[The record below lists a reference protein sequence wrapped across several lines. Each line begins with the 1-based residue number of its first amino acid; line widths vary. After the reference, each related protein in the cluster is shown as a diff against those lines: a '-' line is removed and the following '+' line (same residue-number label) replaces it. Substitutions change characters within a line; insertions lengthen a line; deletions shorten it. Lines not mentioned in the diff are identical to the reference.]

1 MSALNPIIFTLKNPE
16 QPKKEPKELCLSEK
30 TESILEIPSH
40 LLQRAIQ
47 TCETKTEMIVYVT
60 ILRFS
65 LGFNRTRCTL
75 SRRFIATWTGLLY
88 QNVGRGIEGLIAKG
102 LIEKL
107 SESNLKHGDVFKILH
122 VTEAPMMR
130 NQNDYARMPQCNQ
143 VENTQGVI
151 RMITECNQVDYE
163 ASSERLRSV
172 INPITKNKKE
182 DLEESSSV
190 SENLQKHIGSLA
202 EAHCRRVEK
211 RGLIQLLEKFTCAQ
225 IELALEYAMKR
236 GTNSGERLKLPL
248 SYLATGSSME
258 NILALAEKQ
267 HQEHEH
273 RALIHLITE
282 QNRASEQQREKQNQ
296 ERDSLALAAFERVFF
311 TSEQQETY
319 IANYL
324 TQSFRGFRPSGKI
337 ARSLAALHWYKSQQ
351 QVK

>member
-190 SENLQKHIGSLA
+190 SENLQKHIGSLG

-211 RGLIQLLEKFTCAQ
+211 RGLSQLLENFSCAQ
-225 IELALEYAMKR
+225 IELALEFALKR

-267 HQEHEH
+267 HQEHERKAH
-273 RALIHLITE
+273 IHLITE
-282 QNRASEQQREKQNQ
+282 QSRASEQEREKQNR
-296 ERDSLALAAFERVFF
+296 ERDSLALAAFESAFS
-311 TSEQQETY
+311 TTDQQEHY

-324 TQSFRGFRPSGKI
+324 AQSFKGFRPSGKI
-337 ARSLAALHWYKSQQ
+337 ARSLAALHWHKSQQ
-351 QVK
+351 QTK